1 MGERATTVGID
12 DIGFGDEVADTVTGF
27 TGIVTAKALYATGCN
42 QVLLSPPVK
51 PDGTFVDGHW
61 FDVERVTIKRR
72 RKIDIAI
79 SPSGGPRG
87 SDTAPM
93 R

>member
-1 MGERATTVGID
+1 MAVKIEDVK
-12 DIGFGDEVADTVTGF
+12 FGDEARDLVTGF

-42 QVLLSPPVK
+42 QVSMQPPVK
-51 PDGTFVDGHW
+51 DDGAFVDSRW
-61 FDVERVTIKRR
+61 FDIERIEVIAPGKRP
-72 RKIDIAI
+72 IET

-87 SDTAPM
+87 AETAPA